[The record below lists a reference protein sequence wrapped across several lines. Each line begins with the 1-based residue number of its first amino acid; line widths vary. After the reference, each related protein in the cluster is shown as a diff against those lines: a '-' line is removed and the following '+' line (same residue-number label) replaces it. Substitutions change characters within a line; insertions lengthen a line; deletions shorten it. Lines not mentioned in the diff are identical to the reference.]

1 MMKCESL
8 IPVWIPVF
16 GPGFLNLVP
25 IFQFPVLTSLT
36 QFLVLTLD
44 DFIKISQNTKGL
56 VKVSEK
62 TVGRKMKYLLLTQI
76 NSWME

>member
-8 IPVWIPVF
+8 IPVWIPVS
-16 GPGFLNLVP
+16 GSGFPNPVP
-25 IFQFPVLTSLT
+25 IPQLSAPTPPT
-36 QFLVLTLD
+36 QLPAPILD
-44 DFIKISQNTKGL
+44 DPIKISQNTKGL